1 MSSLDARL
9 SNPMARFH
17 YDAGP
22 SLTTVQSVSFPWR
35 LVLVVSGAFAVVVI
49 GGRGS
54 IEGAMIGSVIVGIV
68 RAATV
73 HILPE
78 VELFV
83 IYGVMALVL
92 AFRPLGLLAGP
103 EVRKI

>member
-1 MSSLDARL
+1 MTWRYLGEFYFEAGTAGYVTLINQSDEYDPSQAVIADAI
-9 SNPMARFH
+9 RF
-17 YDAGP
+17 
-22 SLTTVQSVSFPWR
+22 
-35 LVLVVSGAFAVVVI
+35 
-49 GGRGS
+49 GGGLGS
-54 IEGAMIGSVIVGIV
+54 IEGAMIGSAIVGIV
-68 RAATV
+68 RAAAV

-92 AFRPLGLLAGP
+92 AFKPHGLFAGP

>member
-1 MSSLDARL
+1 
-9 SNPMARFH
+9 
-17 YDAGP
+17 
-22 SLTTVQSVSFPWR
+22 
-35 LVLVVSGAFAVVVI
+35 
-49 GGRGS
+49 
-54 IEGAMIGSVIVGIV
+54 MIGSVIVGIV
-68 RAATV
+68 RAAAV

-92 AFRPLGLLAGP
+92 AFKPLGLFAGP

>member
-1 MSSLDARL
+1 
-9 SNPMARFH
+9 
-17 YDAGP
+17 
-22 SLTTVQSVSFPWR
+22 
-35 LVLVVSGAFAVVVI
+35 VVVI
-49 GGRGS
+49 GGLGS
-54 IEGAMIGSVIVGIV
+54 IEGAMIGSAIVGIV

-83 IYGVMALVL
+83 IYCVMALVL
-92 AFRPLGLLAGP
+92 AFKPYGLFAGP

>member
-1 MSSLDARL
+1 MTLTAHADA
-9 SNPMARFH
+9 
-17 YDAGP
+17 
-22 SLTTVQSVSFPWR
+22 
-35 LVLVVSGAFAVVVI
+35 VLVMTKGANDTIWTGSLNGQLLQWNAKTGSLLSSADFVLRSAWSGRVLPVY
-49 GGRGS
+49 S
-54 IEGAMIGSVIVGIV
+54 
-68 RAATV
+68 V

-92 AFRPLGLLAGP
+92 AFKPYGLFAGP